1 MWLADHVLNYA
12 QSVRQRRRLRLHSP
26 LPKRFQKEIVRAHR
40 SLGRPITSNPVDLL
54 GYKITFNGET
64 HFRHLFNG
72 IFVQAPYF
80 FRATND
86 RPLIFD
92 CGSNIGMSVL
102 FFKKLYP
109 NARIVAFEPDPFTFE
124 TLRRNVEQN
133 RLSDVDLH
141 QIALDDRV
149 AEIEFFRDVSPESSS
164 LTMSTLPQ
172 RHSGPSVVVPARR
185 LSEFISSEVDL
196 LKIDI
201 EGAED
206 AVLTDLSRT
215 GKLRQAK
222 RLHLEYHHH
231 IDGSVDKFS
240 STLRLI
246 EENGFGYQMRA
257 DSFPWPAEGV
267 FQDVAIYCYRK

>member
-1 MWLADHVLNYA
+1 MRLADRVLNYA
-12 QSVRQRRRLRLHSP
+12 QSVRQSRRLRLYSP
-26 LPKRFQKEIVRAHR
+26 LPKRLQKEIVRAHR
-40 SLGRPITSNPVDLL
+40 SLGRPITANPVDLL
-54 GYKITFNGET
+54 GYKISFKGEAN
-64 HFRHLFNG
+64 FRHLFNG

-80 FRATND
+80 FRASDD

-149 AEIEFFRDVSPESSS
+149 GEIEFFRDASPESSS
-164 LTMSTLPQ
+164 LTMSALPQ
-172 RHSGPSVVVPARR
+172 RHSGPSVAVPARR
-185 LSEFISSEVDL
+185 LSDFISSEIDL
-196 LKIDI
+196 IKIDV

-206 AVLTDLSRT
+206 AVSDSIFQEPESCGKPNGSISNIIITSTD
-215 GKLRQAK
+215 
-222 RLHLEYHHH
+222 
-231 IDGSVDKFS
+231 
-240 STLRLI
+240 
-246 EENGFGYQMRA
+246 
-257 DSFPWPAEGV
+257 P
-267 FQDVAIYCYRK
+267 

>member
-1 MWLADHVLNYA
+1 
-12 QSVRQRRRLRLHSP
+12 
-26 LPKRFQKEIVRAHR
+26 
-40 SLGRPITSNPVDLL
+40 
-54 GYKITFNGET
+54 
-64 HFRHLFNG
+64 
-72 IFVQAPYF
+72 
-80 FRATND
+80 
-86 RPLIFD
+86 
-92 CGSNIGMSVL
+92 MSVL

-172 RHSGPSVVVPARR
+172 RNSGPSVVVPARR
-185 LSEFISSEVDL
+185 LSEFISSEIDL

-206 AVLTDLSRT
+206 AVLTDLSRA

-240 STLRLI
+240 S
-246 EENGFGYQMRA
+246 
-257 DSFPWPAEGV
+257 PA
-267 FQDVAIYCYRK
+267 QAH